1 MDLRSKGEEASFC
14 RPWLC
19 RHLRTSSLN
28 SFVRSIDEGWIL
40 SRTGYE
46 FLDASRRVSLGQD
59 PGVLRKF
66 ADRDFGWSTFVLPIL
81 TSRHIKM
88 LFSFPRIR
96 PFLQAIRYHPRLS
109 TVYATPVH
117 PAQSMIAQQLRG
129 MKVRSAVR
137 KMCLH
142 CRSVKRKGKV
152 YILCNVN
159 PRHKQ
164 RQG

>member
-1 MDLRSKGEEASFC
+1 MSTLEDQLIELLRPIHRRG
-14 RPWLC
+14 
-19 RHLRTSSLN
+19 
-28 SFVRSIDEGWIL
+28 IL
-40 SRTGYE
+40 SRTSYE
-46 FLDASRRVSLGQD
+46 LTRASSGFAAQD
-59 PGVLRKF
+59 PGVLRNF
-66 ADRDFGWSTFVLPIL
+66 ADRDFGWSTFVLPIQ

-117 PAQSMIAQQLRG
+117 PAQLMIAQQLRG